1 MVFVP
6 EPSEPTF
13 WVMDGAVHRLGVS
26 SLFGGGIK
34 LEGEVSARGDKL
46 ARVINENLIKLILQ
60 STISHSMFGTNTSFH
75 VK

>member
-34 LEGEVSARGDKL
+34 LGGGVSARGDKL
-46 ARVINENLIKLILQ
+46 ARVINENLQ